1 MCGCATN
8 LKQENLTR
16 GERSDLPIST
26 HLRNRRVE
34 VESSR
39 QRDDEDEGH
48 PLDPQQGV
56 YYEHSKGAIGQK
68 MGSANRSE

>member
-1 MCGCATN
+1 M
-8 LKQENLTR
+8 
-16 GERSDLPIST
+16 
-26 HLRNRRVE
+26 
-34 VESSR
+34 ESSR